1 MLAPGEMCFEGMGA
15 VDCVTVYKYI
25 RCYAVAP
32 LKAVCIALSSGRFS
46 FGVNQN
52 GGQGGET
59 LDGDPNIQSPVE

>member
-1 MLAPGEMCFEGMGA
+1 M
-15 VDCVTVYKYI
+15 DCVTVYKYI

-59 LDGDPNIQSPVE
+59 LDGDPNIQSPVK